1 MRKEKHFMPL
11 WFWSHWLGFLIS
23 PEYCGD
29 VDYLHAKKGNFK
41 SLRMKVISYLNSYCR
56 VSYVEC
62 IYLGDIKHVK
72 IKIISKWRKLSL
84 HGSFWCIW
92 SWQFIYLDLF
102 YQRRAII
109 IQNDSKAGTS
119 NSCFLC
125 PRHGNSSHHTIKVL
139 WNICE
144 NVYIIHLPINE

>member
-1 MRKEKHFMPL
+1 MPL
-11 WFWSHWLGFLIS
+11 WFLSHGLGFLIS

-29 VDYLHAKKGNFK
+29 VDYLYAKKWDFK
-41 SLRMKVISYLNSYCR
+41 SLRMKVISWMRQLCFRLNLYIVYLNSYCR

-84 HGSFWCIW
+84 HGSFWYIW

-109 IQNDSKAGTS
+109 IQNDIKAGMS

-139 WNICE
+139 WNI
-144 NVYIIHLPINE
+144 LPINE